1 MTVFPRLLFLFMLMA
16 PLDAMGAASPQSV
29 GPPSV
34 PPIQLHD
41 IKDVIVMPTPVP
53 WWYWVGGILVLLLV
67 LVVVFLL
74 VKRRKKREETMPSA
88 AEQAL
93 AVLAAA
99 RDLMT
104 PDQSRA
110 FAVKVADILRTYIEQ
125 QFHLFRPNL
134 TTREFLRALTGQADM
149 QNSTLMAWNDLL
161 KNWLNHCDMVKFARY
176 NLTEDEMEEMLG
188 QVRQFVEATGKED
201 VRQNGEQKNGGQ
213 EQ

>member
-1 MTVFPRLLFLFMLMA
+1 MTIFSLLFLLFMLMA
-16 PLDAMGAASPQSV
+16 LQNGAGATTPQAGLSPS
-29 GPPSV
+29 PP
-34 PPIQLHD
+34 PMQLHD
-41 IKDVIVMPTPVP
+41 IKDVIALPAPVP
-53 WWYWVGGILVLLLV
+53 WWYWPCGILVLLLGLV
-67 LVVVFLL
+67 LVFLL
-74 VKRRKKREETMPSA
+74 VKRRQKREEKVPSA

-93 AVLAAA
+93 TTLAAA
-99 RDLMT
+99 RELMT
-104 PDQSRA
+104 PEQSRA
-110 FAVKVADILRTYIEQ
+110 FAVKVAEILRTYIEQ

-188 QVRQFVEATGKED
+188 QVRQFVEATGKKD